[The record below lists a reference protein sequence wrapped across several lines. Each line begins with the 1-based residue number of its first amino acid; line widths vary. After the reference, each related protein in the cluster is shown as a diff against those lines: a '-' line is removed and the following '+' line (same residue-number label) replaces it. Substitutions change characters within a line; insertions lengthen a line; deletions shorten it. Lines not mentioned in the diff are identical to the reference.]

1 MASWTKP
8 ENTESL
14 QCIACAAH
22 QVLGD
27 GLGHQDLLQLM
38 RKSHQQQSTIAQSFG
53 IDDRI
58 HDTLERWSNVSSKS
72 DQKLLVEWLDSSI
85 WISKSLRQSQ
95 YFDGS
100 NYVFYREDQF
110 PGTSPIKSFKNVF
123 SILKNRIKDAAN
135 KGGEFA
141 KSTAG
146 KIYNSVR
153 IDSNKWNPADIIAVK
168 SGKENEWK
176 SYLNSWHRGNPE
188 FPPGFKQGGLQDDLA
203 SYAEELSMK
212 QWVKSGGNKLRKL
225 DIIPQLKDLYDF
237 NRLCYRGIED
247 QEFIPISLKMAKS
260 DNPQVAISKRTEP
273 SDIEKYFKMKVRITS
288 VQMKADDQKA
298 IVKFRVSGLRGKNG
312 AMSFDIRGFEET
324 AKLAD
329 IQMGLL
335 KPGAAAYAGKATLPI
350 ATLITKESGG
360 TAAITSMKTKKRDIF
375 KDKRWGLRNRLQ
387 RKMTSRI
394 HGLTDYRVF
403 DEYTKMQPIL
413 YNYDAIL
420 WGEYAEWL
428 SGKKTTQKQFVE
440 EATGQAMVT
449 AATSSRAVT
458 VKGLKPS
465 HVQAKYMKNK
475 IQSYEM
481 AYILKRAKIDK
492 RIRLNIL
499 KSLFLYAASEGLTIF
514 NLTSVNSY
522 MIAGPYIKCAA

>member
-22 QVLGD
+22 QYLNGNVS
-27 GLGHQDLLQLM
+27 HQDLLDLM
-38 RKSHQQQSTIAQSFG
+38 RRTHPQQNTISDYFG
-53 IDDRI
+53 IDNKI
-58 HDTLERWSNVSSKS
+58 HDTLVKWSNVSNKTEQS
-72 DQKLLVEWLDSSI
+72 LLVEWLDSSI
-85 WISKSLRQSQ
+85 WIAQSLRQSN
-95 YFDGS
+95 YFDSS

-110 PGTSPIKSFKNVF
+110 PGKSPIQSFKNVF
-123 SILKNRIKDAAN
+123 SILKNRIKKAAN
-135 KGGEFA
+135 EGGDFA

-153 IDSNKWNPADIIAVK
+153 IDSNKWNPADIMAVK
-168 SGKENEWK
+168 MGKEDAWK
-176 SYLNSWHRGNPE
+176 GYLNSWHRGTPE
-188 FPPGFKQGGLQDDLA
+188 FPPGFSQGGLQDDLA
-203 SYAEELSMK
+203 SYTEELSMK
-212 QWVKSGGNKLRKL
+212 SWVKSGGNKLRKL

-247 QEFIPISLKMAKS
+247 KEFIPISLKMAKS
-260 DNPQVAISKRTEP
+260 EGPKVGISKRTEP
-273 SDIEKYFKMKVRITS
+273 ADIEKYFKMKVRITG

-298 IVKFRVSGLRGKNG
+298 IVKFKVSGLRGKNG
-312 AMSFDIRGFEET
+312 AMMFDIRGFEET
-324 AKLAD
+324 VKLAD

-335 KPGAAAYAGKATLPI
+335 KKGASAYAGKATLPI

-360 TAAITSMKTKKRDIF
+360 TPAITQMKTKKRDIF

-403 DEYTKMQPIL
+403 DEYTKMQPL
-413 YNYDAIL
+413 LFNYDALL

-449 AATSSRAVT
+449 AAAGSRAVT
-458 VKGLKPS
+458 VKGLNPS

-481 AYILKRAKIDK
+481 AYILKRATIDK